1 MVSIS
6 HNNFLC
12 VQFDCSQ
19 QGISHL
25 SVVESMF
32 TPAPLQIVLNIYD
45 LHQSNSL
52 LYSVGAGFYHT
63 GVEVNGY
70 EYSFSPSGVL
80 RTRPRLPEFG
90 ILREQLTMGTY
101 TEGMSGI
108 NAVIST
114 LRNSR
119 FQQGA
124 YDTIHLNC
132 NHFSDAFCLATVH
145 QAIPNWVNRM
155 AGMGAIATPKSSSR
169 DISGGDKMA
178 APGVVKTPG
187 TLTTGTHAK
196 QQVEAVNNEPL
207 PSSEVTISQTIF
219 SWFGWNSS
227 ESSTTS
233 STNTNEVGGL
243 RTQATGASSHSSNK
257 KKELTEKQKELLAKV
272 KS

>member
-1 MVSIS
+1 
-6 HNNFLC
+6 
-12 VQFDCSQ
+12 
-19 QGISHL
+19 
-25 SVVESMF
+25 MF

-45 LHQSNSL
+45 IHQSNSV

-90 ILREQLTMGTY
+90 SLREQLPMGTY
-101 TEGMSGI
+101 NEGMSGI

-124 YDTIHLNC
+124 YDTMHLNC

-145 QAIPNWVNRM
+145 QSIPGWVNRM
-155 AGMGAIATPKSSSR
+155 AGMGALATSKPSSTDTS
-169 DISGGDKMA
+169 GDKMA
-178 APGVVKTPG
+178 APGVVKEPG
-187 TLTTGTHAK
+187 VLTSGTTK
-196 QQVEAVNNEPL
+196 QSVAEVNKNAPA
-207 PSSEVTISQTIF
+207 SSEEVTIGQSIF
-219 SWFGWNSS
+219 SWFGWGSS
-227 ESSTTS
+227 ESSTIKTNTKENSTPEAHAATTS
-233 STNTNEVGGL
+233 S
-243 RTQATGASSHSSNK
+243 SSK
-257 KKELTEKQKELLAKV
+257 KKELTDKQKELLAKI

>member
-1 MVSIS
+1 VCSARLDHFPPLLVSDSSEI
-6 HNNFLC
+6 
-12 VQFDCSQ
+12 
-19 QGISHL
+19 
-25 SVVESMF
+25 MF

-45 LHQSNSL
+45 IHQSNSV

-90 ILREQLTMGTY
+90 TLREQMTMGTY
-101 TEGMSGI
+101 NEGMSGI

-124 YDTIHLNC
+124 YDTMHLNC

-145 QAIPNWVNRM
+145 QSIPSWVNRM
-155 AGMGAIATPKSSSR
+155 AGMGALATSKPSSADKS
-169 DISGGDKMA
+169 GDKMA
-178 APGVVKTPG
+178 APGVVKSPDMLKSGNTKQPEQ
-187 TLTTGTHAK
+187 AK
-196 QQVEAVNNEPL
+196 TNE
-207 PSSEVTISQTIF
+207 SAAGEEVTISQSIF
-219 SWFGWNSS
+219 SWFGWGST
-227 ESSTTS
+227 ESSATPNTNSAQDTASGDRPTNTAATS
-233 STNTNEVGGL
+233 S
-243 RTQATGASSHSSNK
+243 SK
-257 KKELTEKQKELLAKV
+257 KKELTDKQKELLAKI